1 MKGIKPQV
9 QEVQRTL
16 RKLNVKKKVNTFY
29 IIVGKIR
36 DEKNRTENYRQRK
49 IEKQNIEKNE
59 ILINRKLKR

>member
-49 IEKQNIEKNE
+49 IKKQNIEKNE

>member
-36 DEKNRTENYRQRK
+36 DEKNRTENYR
-49 IEKQNIEKNE
+49 
-59 ILINRKLKR
+59 